1 MYADVYDLGTVN
13 VGTGFNDTL
22 VTATG
27 GVDKISI
34 NYVGNSPFTNGI
46 TGLGSA
52 NAGVATYL
60 ISGTPTAIGE
70 KLILLQASDVH
81 GNKSK
86 VVAYKLK
93 IEGADVTYSMTGETI
108 EAGKASATENIIE
121 WYAVSGYTASAES
134 KNLVISN
141 NSEKDIEVS
150 VAYQTDYYSTSD
162 SEGSTKFPIA
172 GLTNGK
178 VTVPKRGSSTLTIT
192 PKSGLTS
199 GGSVST
205 ILIIAGTGMKP
216 TAINLSFKVN
226 VNDLEITKPAGTYT
240 WSGTTARY
248 VEGTPYDLNLEIGKP
263 FTFQIGTT
271 ASENVESVEWA
282 ITGFNGRTGAAEIK
296 TELAAYGLSIN
307 ENTGILVGTPK
318 KALTNAGKLYVKATP
333 TLKANTTNNAV
344 PVPCVFN
351 VTIKGSADEFSLTAN
366 GNTIDSSENVLD
378 LGTISIDRIDA
389 VSQTFNVMN
398 VSSLDIENVKV
409 SMDHIKKGDTY
420 SSALTGTSYQYDT
433 YFKLIFDED
442 NSNLNEELGKGFE
455 LAVGESRD
463 VMLEAGVGFGKNYSN
478 VGTYW
483 IPVEVVDQADSTN
496 GIAKF
501 VAKIKVTDAPV
512 IDASAI
518 TGIVANS
525 EIKESSS
532 TIKYT
537 LKMDNTD
544 ETKNYTYQWTSGSI
558 PGLTLSESGVVYG
571 TATEAGEFEVTVTA
585 TNKKDSS
592 ITGVLTHKVVVNGN
606 ATLELKASNLSG
618 FVNNYILLPGII
630 VGDEVNKT
638 VQTFN
643 ISSNNDTAKNV
654 KITVEDAPDD
664 RNNASDIKESPENP
678 YIGSTNYI
686 GVNKTGFTEITTQGT
701 ENFSIVTKSS
711 VAPGVY
717 KVKITV
723 SADNAN
729 KQVFYVIMAVVEK
742 FAITTPTDITTKIGK
757 AYTIKADDGTSYI
770 EDGDLE
776 IVATGGAGRQTIT
789 WSEAGT
795 KDSSGSTKYYVTKNG
810 TAGTASDVTG
820 FTLVGS
826 RGRIDGKATTN
837 ASTTLVDPAATT
849 GSKAYLT
856 ATAVKASGDYSVT
869 LKAKVDAADYINGDG
884 VSYRDD
890 MSKAIY
896 LNESNLVKASSTKA
910 FPAQEATSVTFTIS
924 SGKAEDVKVTGVTGA
939 TGAGTIEGF
948 KNGDVYVT
956 TTGFTYD
963 PVNPSYTNTS
973 LGISVNVSN
982 YMVGISTKVKAAF
995 SENSNF
1001 EVVNASET
1009 TIQAATNANTPGV
1022 GAFQIRPKAKLAKG
1036 TYTDTLTISGNEFES
1051 ITFDVSFTVE
1061 DASYVAD
1068 VIGTVDDEDVKYVEN
1083 SVVTGNILSL
1093 DNYVVDATKVSET
1106 LTVANVGN
1114 SALSRV
1120 SAYEVKADGTK
1131 YATGSADTMLT
1142 VGVISTTIAAGA
1154 QNTFTI
1160 RASKNTA
1167 GVYTTYVNLH
1177 YTEGTADTA
1186 VERDVWFPVTYTVY
1200 AKDIDTINVSPETK
1214 TTITVAENYE
1224 PASAATEFVVTN
1236 TGSDVTSTLV
1246 GYTVRSTNSNFEVL
1260 PSTAEELAAGSSAT
1274 FKLQPKQGK
1283 MLSAGEYTTK
1293 LRVSG
1298 GNIKTAVER
1307 DVTLVVTES
1316 EEYTIKAYTAGYD
1329 IEDTSIAE
1337 KFWNTFAYGK
1347 NVSLTSENSNATKI
1361 MDVDVDEDRTPDIAL
1376 TFTFDNNVTDKD
1388 SAKSIPINKVN
1399 VKLLSTNISTATQSL
1414 TLKTTEQTAAKS
1426 GHGDTYSDAGDAHDA
1441 KFFTTVNINFYG
1453 TVVFGTTNN
1462 TEYAEL
1468 KTNLENDNVVVQTTV
1483 GGTGA
1488 NKNNAKGT
1496 ITAYVPFASKL
1507 GSVFASGKLPTA
1519 VSAGSIMNAWK
1530 KNGTSII
1537 VSADRVIYSDYALDP
1552 DYHTHSYAEANN
1564 KDEKYVKWVWSTDEK
1579 GNLSTVLH
1587 LYCTDPDCPDYAGS
1601 EIVITDS
1608 ALTTDTSEIAIWKNG
1623 DSLVTYDARAGK
1635 DADCEHGSR
1644 YEYPAQAKI
1653 NSITYKNSYIEAEE
1667 GKPLGHQFNL
1677 KVDAEIVWTDK
1688 NSDGIMTADE
1698 VTVTRTCTRCGEPV
1712 ALTVVGVSEK
1722 DRVEPTCTKD
1732 GSVQYVITY
1741 TEVTEDGK
1749 TGSNVSKDYKEV
1761 TVLKATGH
1769 AKELLAEVT
1778 DFNEETLIAE
1788 KLTLTCPDCGDVL
1801 FEGTKLQFT
1810 KNEDGTYGYKALIA
1824 STGEYYTVSY
1834 TNHAHVWD
1842 GVWSWS
1848 ADNSQA
1854 TLTITCTQGS
1864 RPEVREFTVDAVVTK
1879 KGAEYTYTVSK
1890 TYTWTEKGEAKTK
1903 DFSETKTVVKT
1914 DDGKAIEDVTK
1925 ISDGI
1930 YIEGLDDDY
1939 WYTGNAIQPT
1949 FDVIDASER
1958 LVYLVKGVDYTV
1970 SYKNNKEVGTA
1981 QIIVKGKGN
1990 YAGQSTEGKFEI
2002 KDPKKN
2008 VEKDAP
2014 TLKGAKLEL
2023 PKKVSYSY
2031 TGAPQYPAY
2040 LTLTLKG
2047 LSAVQ
2052 YDFDGTSYYDKDGN
2066 EIPAVWTIS
2075 NNLNKGT
2082 ATITLTGPV
2091 DGKSN
2096 VQIKK
2101 TFSIKAAE
2109 LATGNTTVEVGEEN
2123 WSAKGALPP
2132 VTVTWKSAVTE
2143 TSYQLVQGLD
2153 YTVTYNNN
2161 KVPGSQA
2168 ASVTIKG
2175 KGNFS
2180 KTLKNVAKFDV
2191 GALELDDN
2199 MIRSATVYGGVKGS
2213 AVKVTL
2219 LDPYN
2224 DVIPASKYQV
2234 IVTDM
2239 NDAQVTSAKLVA
2251 GETYKVTVTP
2261 KAKTTE
2267 FTGEASQEFVAGL
2280 NLASASVKLNKG
2292 FEKTFTGEYIELTE
2306 DDFKNIAVS
2315 AKVNKVPTTLEY
2327 DKHFTVTGYTNNL
2340 KKGTMTVTITG
2351 TGEADEN
2358 GVVFSGTKTF
2368 KVKIVA
2374 KTLK

>member
-1 MYADVYDLGTVN
+1 MRKKLFGKLLSVALSATMAVTSAVPAYAADGLALTDTDQKEELIEEETLADDVTKGSDTDENEVKEKGKELIYDDVDEDKPEDDQENAAAKESKTSLLGAKSASNDPEEEIGLEEAMNYLAFVYRVDEGGDTNTIDGTTVSVVTNEGNVVVSDQTLGDVPAAKMGYHLKSANRRWYLDENGNSEMIPGTTVVKAGGSLYALYDINKYTIEYNSKFFNSEEQAVTGETPEVTFAAKTYPTSVDYSSSWYGSLADGPVVENYSFEGWYTDEGCTTENKAGQDTMNNTVYDEKGMSITLYAKYVQNSEDTGDLKIVDGGNVSYAYGATSSDTVTYTAQAYEKVWKDYENATWSVYEIVDSTITSSDEARYASSNLSKVTSDELAEEYGISFAKSTSNAAQLVFKTTGPKKALDGNYLLKITNSDGSKEAVLEENFNISDAAITGLSDITFKSAEMGYSVKSANYAGAETNITKAVEEVISIGGILDEKYAINDLTYEWDGNDPEAFEIESDGKGVYTGQSETITIKPKEGLDNYYDNVDHNGVYTADLYAKSKAFSKRKKLLTVFFTVTSNLKLASATAHGGSEAEKGSAREAITTNGLGLSEADYGYFYANAVNNTAATNGAETVYADVYDLGTVN
-13 VGTGFNDTL
+13 VGTEFDDTL

-70 KLILLQASDVH
+70 KLILLQASDIH
-81 GNKSK
+81 NNKSK

-93 IEGADVTYSMTGETI
+93 IEGADVSYTMTGENI
-108 EAGKASATENIIE
+108 EAGKASASDNIIE

-141 NSEKDIEVS
+141 NSEKDIEIS
-150 VAYQTDYYSTSD
+150 VAYKTYNVENDEFVVD
-162 SEGSTKFPIA
+162 NNGGEKFPITGQTA
-172 GLTNGK
+172 GK

-192 PKSGLTS
+192 PQSGLAKGES
-199 GGSVST
+199 IDT
-205 ILIIAGTGMKP
+205 ILMFTAAGMGS

-240 WSGTTARY
+240 WETPTDETTPRY
-248 VEGTPYDLNLEIGKP
+248 VKGTSYDLDLEIGKP

-271 ASENVESVEWA
+271 ASENVESIKWA
-282 ITGFNGRTGAAEIK
+282 ITKFINETSPSNIKAELK
-296 TELAAYGLSIN
+296 EYGLSIN

-318 KALTNAGKLYVKATP
+318 KALTGGELIVTATP
-333 TLKANTTNNAV
+333 TLTGVDYGPV
-344 PVPCVFN
+344 PVPCAFS
-351 VTIKGSADEFSLTAN
+351 VTIEGSADEFSLTAN
-366 GNTIDSSENVLD
+366 GNTIDSSENILD
-378 LGTISIDRIDA
+378 LGTISIDKIDT

-398 VSSLDIENVKV
+398 VSSLDIEDVEV
-409 SMDHIKKGDTY
+409 SLDNIKRGNTS
-420 SSALTGTSYQYDT
+420 SSATTGGNNDYDD
-433 YFKLIFDED
+433 YFELVFDEN
-442 NSNLNEELGKGFE
+442 NSNLNDQLESGFE
-455 LAVGESRD
+455 LAANESRNVLLKASD
-463 VMLEAGVGFGKNYSN
+463 DFEKVYTN

-483 IPVEVVDQADSTN
+483 IPVKVVDQADPTN
-496 GIAKF
+496 GVAGF
-501 VAKIKVTDAPV
+501 VAKIKVTDAP
-512 IDASAI
+512 IINASAI

-537 LKMDNTD
+537 LKLDNTD
-544 ETKNYTYQWTSGSI
+544 ETKNYTYQWTSGSV

-592 ITGVLTHKVVVNGN
+592 ITGVLTHKIAVNGN
-606 ATLELKASNLSG
+606 ASLELKASNLSD
-618 FVNNYILLPGII
+618 FVDKFILLPGIV

-643 ISSNNDTAKNV
+643 ISSSNDTAKNV
-654 KITVEDAPDD
+654 KITIEDAPDD
-664 RNNASDIKESPENP
+664 RDDTSEIKESPENP

-757 AYTIKADDGTSYI
+757 AYTIEANDGTSYI

-856 ATAVKASGDYSVT
+856 ATAVKASGNYSVT
-869 LKAKVDAADYINGDG
+869 LKAKVNAADYISGNNVD
-884 VSYRDD
+884 YRDD

-896 LNESNLVKASSTKA
+896 LNEDNLVKASSTKA

-948 KNGDVYVT
+948 KNGNVYVT

-1009 TIQAATNANTPGV
+1009 TIQKAENANTPGV

-1160 RASKNTA
+1160 MASKNTA

-1177 YTEGTADTA
+1177 YTKGTADTA

-1246 GYTVRSTNSNFEVL
+1246 GYTVTSTNSNFEVL
-1260 PSTAEELAAGSSAT
+1260 PSTAKELAAGSSAT

-1347 NVSLTSENSNATKI
+1347 NVSLTSENSNAKKI
-1361 MDVDVDEDRTPDIAL
+1361 MNVDVDEDRTPDIAL
-1376 TFTFDNNVTDKD
+1376 TFTFDDNVTNKN

-1608 ALTTDTSEIAIWKNG
+1608 ALTTDTSEIAIWKSG

-1644 YEYPAQAKI
+1644 YEYPAQAKVDG
-1653 NSITYKNSYIEAEE
+1653 ITYKNSYIEAEE

-1688 NSDGIMTADE
+1688 NSDGII
-1698 VTVTRTCTRCGEPV
+1698 
-1712 ALTVVGVSEK
+1712 VS
-1722 DRVEPTCTKD
+1722 T
-1732 GSVQYVITY
+1732 
-1741 TEVTEDGK
+1741 
-1749 TGSNVSKDYKEV
+1749 
-1761 TVLKATGH
+1761 H
-1769 AKELLAEVT
+1769 
-1778 DFNEETLIAE
+1778 IA
-1788 KLTLTCPDCGDVL
+1788 
-1801 FEGTKLQFT
+1801 
-1810 KNEDGTYGYKALIA
+1810 
-1824 STGEYYTVSY
+1824 
-1834 TNHAHVWD
+1834 
-1842 GVWSWS
+1842 
-1848 ADNSQA
+1848 
-1854 TLTITCTQGS
+1854 
-1864 RPEVREFTVDAVVTK
+1864 
-1879 KGAEYTYTVSK
+1879 
-1890 TYTWTEKGEAKTK
+1890 
-1903 DFSETKTVVKT
+1903 
-1914 DDGKAIEDVTK
+1914 
-1925 ISDGI
+1925 
-1930 YIEGLDDDY
+1930 
-1939 WYTGNAIQPT
+1939 
-1949 FDVIDASER
+1949 
-1958 LVYLVKGVDYTV
+1958 
-1970 SYKNNKEVGTA
+1970 
-1981 QIIVKGKGN
+1981 
-1990 YAGQSTEGKFEI
+1990 
-2002 KDPKKN
+2002 
-2008 VEKDAP
+2008 
-2014 TLKGAKLEL
+2014 
-2023 PKKVSYSY
+2023 
-2031 TGAPQYPAY
+2031 
-2040 LTLTLKG
+2040 
-2047 LSAVQ
+2047 
-2052 YDFDGTSYYDKDGN
+2052 
-2066 EIPAVWTIS
+2066 
-2075 NNLNKGT
+2075 
-2082 ATITLTGPV
+2082 
-2091 DGKSN
+2091 
-2096 VQIKK
+2096 
-2101 TFSIKAAE
+2101 
-2109 LATGNTTVEVGEEN
+2109 
-2123 WSAKGALPP
+2123 
-2132 VTVTWKSAVTE
+2132 
-2143 TSYQLVQGLD
+2143 
-2153 YTVTYNNN
+2153 
-2161 KVPGSQA
+2161 
-2168 ASVTIKG
+2168 
-2175 KGNFS
+2175 
-2180 KTLKNVAKFDV
+2180 
-2191 GALELDDN
+2191 
-2199 MIRSATVYGGVKGS
+2199 
-2213 AVKVTL
+2213 
-2219 LDPYN
+2219 
-2224 DVIPASKYQV
+2224 
-2234 IVTDM
+2234 
-2239 NDAQVTSAKLVA
+2239 
-2251 GETYKVTVTP
+2251 
-2261 KAKTTE
+2261 
-2267 FTGEASQEFVAGL
+2267 
-2280 NLASASVKLNKG
+2280 
-2292 FEKTFTGEYIELTE
+2292 
-2306 DDFKNIAVS
+2306 
-2315 AKVNKVPTTLEY
+2315 
-2327 DKHFTVTGYTNNL
+2327 
-2340 KKGTMTVTITG
+2340 
-2351 TGEADEN
+2351 
-2358 GVVFSGTKTF
+2358 
-2368 KVKIVA
+2368 
-2374 KTLK
+2374 